1 MFEHL
6 KQYVVD
12 WRMGPWPVG
21 GRDDARDGIPRPN
34 MDVQDYPQDNLT
46 AFIDEL
52 RRHSRSQKA
61 MWAQIHT
68 FNACIYPMMAG
79 TNTPYWSRFPN
90 AFKVSYR
97 YFTVFR
103 EEFCIILNQTRR
115 MKDELE
121 SLHQEFSDTCQ
132 HGILS
137 PLPVRGDGHTH
148 GYILEH
154 LLKRALEGE
163 LRKIDGEADKLRAGL
178 QNCQL
183 LLSAIWRIV
192 SKCEGSKRRLPSDD
206 LARSGWRYW
215 ILEAEDPENPSRRC
229 RDSSEE
235 TLWYYDMS
243 VLPQSLLKSIAK
255 NRGGGWWMQDPDLK
269 EDLVRQSEV
278 SWDRESVYGNGT
290 GSDSGDGVNGEAA
303 LENARRA
310 DHTYRS
316 WGSRRFRR
324 AVLEHDRIFKTTGR
338 GQIKDPMDLNRRRYE
353 VLCAGPG
360 ANLDVKDAIIS
371 NNVHEQDNHHE
382 RPAGYHPASAT
393 ESESGTPPETT
404 VPGRGTCAQDATRH
418 LGQEQLEDP
427 TNGARHSE
435 QPVSGNYGD
444 FFGSLERLE
453 RLLRI
458 TGRAEIE

>member
-1 MFEHL
+1 MFEYL
-6 KQYVVD
+6 KQYVAD
-12 WRMGPWPVG
+12 WRMGPRPVG
-21 GRDDARDGIPRPN
+21 DRGDDTRHGIVRPN
-34 MDVQDYPQDNLT
+34 TDVQDSPQDNLT

-52 RRHSRSQKA
+52 RRYSRSQKA

-68 FNACIYPMMAG
+68 FNACIYPMIAG
-79 TNTPYWSRFPN
+79 TDTPYWSRFPN

-103 EEFCIILNQTRR
+103 EEFCIMLNQMRR

-121 SLHQEFSDTCQ
+121 GLHQEFSDTCQ

-137 PLPVRGDGHTH
+137 SPVKGDGHTH
-148 GYILEH
+148 GYVLEH

-178 QNCQL
+178 RNCQL
-183 LLSAIWRIV
+183 LLSAVWRIV
-192 SKCEGSKRRLPSDD
+192 SKCKGAKYRLPSDD

-215 ILEAEDPENPSRRC
+215 ILEAEDPENPSRGY

-243 VLPQSLLKSIAK
+243 VLPRSLLKSIAK

-269 EDLVRQSEV
+269 EDLARQSEV
-278 SWDRESVYGNGT
+278 SWGIDSVYGNGT
-290 GSDSGDGVNGEAA
+290 GSDSDDEVNGETI

-310 DHTYRS
+310 NSTYLS

-324 AVLEHDRIFKTTGR
+324 AVLEHDHIFEATGR
-338 GQIKDPMDLNRRRYE
+338 GLIKDPVDLNRRRYE

-360 ANLDVKDAIIS
+360 ANLDAEDAIIA
-371 NNVHEQDNHHE
+371 NKVHEQGNHRE
-382 RPAGYHPASAT
+382 RLVGYRSTSAT
-393 ESESGTPPETT
+393 EPDPGTPPETT
-404 VPGRGTCAQDATRH
+404 FPGREICTQDTTRH

-427 TNGARHSE
+427 MNGARHPE

-444 FFGSLERLE
+444 FFESLERLE

-458 TGRAEIE
+458 TGKV